1 MCLDLQGPQREKSV
15 FTQHGMRLQLAL
27 PAVTAYAD
35 TGHPSVRL
43 CSHHALFWDTPLP
56 VCHGWTTCLLVVEM
70 EFAYIPQGGVLGQVY
85 DL

>member
-1 MCLDLQGPQREKSV
+1 M
-15 FTQHGMRLQLAL
+15 FTLAARQETPAL
-27 PAVTAYAD
+27 PSALPFATSAVTANAD
-35 TGHPSVRL
+35 MGHPCSVWL
-43 CSHHALFWDTPLP
+43 CSHHVLFRDTPLP